1 MVCNPVIMARTINLN
16 ILKDYLPQ
24 LLENKKTFTCSHYK
38 RLIRFFVKADL
49 NNQLVECILNIIF
62 RMLTG
67 QVKYLNLG
75 ATK

>member
-1 MVCNPVIMARTINLN
+1 MVCNAVIMARTINLN

-24 LLENKKTFTCSHYK
+24 LLENKKTFTYSHYK
-38 RLIRFFVKADL
+38 RLTRFFVKADL

-67 QVKYLNLG
+67 QVKYLILG

>member
-24 LLENKKTFTCSHYK
+24 LLENKKTFTCSHCK
-38 RLIRFFVKADL
+38 RLTRFFVKTDL